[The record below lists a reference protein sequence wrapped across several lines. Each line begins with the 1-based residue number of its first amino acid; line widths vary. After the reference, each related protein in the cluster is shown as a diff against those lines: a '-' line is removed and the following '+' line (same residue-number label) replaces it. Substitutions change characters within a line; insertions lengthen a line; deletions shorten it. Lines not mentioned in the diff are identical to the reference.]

1 MKNINQLTLILIA
14 AALLFIMFFSKVYT
28 GYTPFLVMLIITFG
42 LSVLNLFLI
51 HHRNLQLRLCIYNTI
66 ILLALQGWIA
76 YVLISIRSMIRSFPL
91 SSIFPLI
98 AAILTIVAISMIRR
112 DKAVSQLVDVLK
124 RQKKNRKIKNL
135 RPNAQ
140 N

>member
-98 AAILTIVAISMIRR
+98 AAILTVVAISMIRR

>member
-98 AAILTIVAISMIRR
+98 AAILTVVAISMIRR
-112 DKAVSQLVDVLK
+112 DKAVSQLVDVLN

>member
-98 AAILTIVAISMIRR
+98 AAILTVVAISMIRR

-124 RQKKNRKIKNL
+124 RQKKNRKIKK
-135 RPNAQ
+135 
-140 N
+140 